1 MAFAEPAAPT
11 AAFWAPKVDP
21 PNVAPPPNGLLVG
34 AALPPKVVP
43 PPKGDG
49 DAAAGW
55 PNGVEA
61 GAAPPP
67 KGEAVGAPG
76 CPKGLAA
83 AEGADCPNGLAAAA
97 AG

>member
-1 MAFAEPAAPT
+1 VAFAEPAAPT
-11 AAFWAPKVDP
+11 AAFWPNVDP

-55 PNGVEA
+55 PNGVDA
-61 GAAPPP
+61 GVEPPP
-67 KGEAVGAPG
+67 KGEAAAAAG
-76 CPKGLAA
+76 CPNGLAA
-83 AEGADCPNGLAAAA
+83 AGCAPPNGLAAAA